1 VSQNPAVKV
10 QRLSS
15 TDGFIVWDLDEA
27 TMSAGIVRM
36 ARKVLQDGAVM
47 LARSVTYTFASFGV
61 RGHGGASA
69 ALNAKPEQRDTAMAA
84 FVEEV
89 RPYAEQRRLRLTA
102 GSGISDSELAPLGWD
117 DVDTTLTA
125 AGALAAARAA
135 APAVGFDGLEGRS
148 VAIVGAGPVAE
159 ATATAATEDARA
171 VTGDS
176 RFDADA
182 DVLFVAGK
190 VGCLDHD
197 TASTV
202 RARLIVPLTPVPVTA
217 RALAVLGRADRV
229 VVPDFLSTA
238 ASWLAIHDPAGGDP
252 DGRVADAVT
261 KVADEGTGMWLAAA
275 FRAEE
280 YLATWAKEQPFGRPL
295 A

>member
-1 VSQNPAVKV
+1 VRQNPAVQV

-36 ARKVLQDGAVM
+36 APKVLQDSTTM
-47 LARSVTYTFASFGV
+47 LARTITYTFASFGV

-69 ALNAKPEQRDTAMAA
+69 AVNAKSEERDPAVAA
-84 FVEEV
+84 FVEDV
-89 RPYAEQRRLRLTA
+89 RPDAEQRRLRLIP
-102 GSGISDSELAPLGWD
+102 GSGLNRDDLAPLEWD
-117 DVDTTLTA
+117 DLDTTLAA

-135 APAVGFDGLEGRS
+135 APAVELDGVAGRT
-148 VAIVGAGPVAE
+148 VAIAGSGPVAE
-159 ATATAATEDARA
+159 AAATSVGDAGARI
-171 VTGDS
+171 GDS
-176 RFDADA
+176 RFDSDA

-197 TASTV
+197 TAATV

-217 RALAVLGRADRV
+217 RALAVLARAGCV

-238 ASWLAIHDPAGGDP
+238 APWLAIHDPAGGDP
-252 DGRVADAVT
+252 DGRVADAVA
-261 KVADEGTGMWLAAA
+261 KLADEGTGMWLAAA
-275 FRAEE
+275 FRAED
-280 YLATWAKEQPFGRPL
+280 YLSTWTKERPFGRPL